1 MSICHTA
8 PASHKPIC
16 RAHKAPRKRQPLH
29 HPPVLPVAPIEAVD
43 LAEIIFPH
51 LVPIDF
57 IAAFAGRRGPVLH
70 IAGSPS

>member
-1 MSICHTA
+1 MSVYTE
-8 PASHKPIC
+8 
-16 RAHKAPRKRQPLH
+16 PRKIRSRRKLYPLRAP
-29 HPPVLPVAPIEAVD
+29 HPVALAPIEAVD

>member
-1 MSICHTA
+1 MSVYA
-8 PASHKPIC
+8 E
-16 RAHKAPRKRQPLH
+16 PRKIRSRRKLYPLRAP
-29 HPPVLPVAPIEAVD
+29 PPVALAPIEAVD